1 MRLRTQLVLASFL
14 LAILPLTAIVIYSY
28 ESSRQALESAY
39 RHEAA
44 RLTRQM
50 DTRLASIRGELDTRL
65 ADVSVLPLQNL
76 TESRSADALAMAMS
90 DIAPLVNSVEYSPVR
105 ELSHLN
111 PNPVPPNPA
120 PPNPAPAIAPPTNA
134 VPPAPPHVE
143 VATAPP
149 APPEP
154 IIVDLPLT
162 PIRHF
167 ALPPDYRQRVN
178 EIRNLSMEL
187 GKNAATMTPEER
199 EKKTAEIQ
207 KKNEELQRDLNV
219 NREQFQKEFAVAMAA
234 REKAREEQQRAR
246 EAQRE
251 SLQRQQEQQREEEQ
265 RRRDQQQVT
274 QELATERVVEKAEK
288 KTIVIK
294 HALTDEERQMVR
306 QRARQVSLLL
316 GHDFAVPVEND
327 GKIVGHVAAQVSPD
341 EVIRR
346 LLGAQTDEGEITF
359 AVDREGHLYTRNDKE
374 RDTLTK
380 LGVPQRLNGIPNW
393 IVVMK
398 NAGSNGLRVGVAR
411 PVGEDLEELRRTAGH
426 NFTYGLGLVLVAL
439 IGIVPVANHMTR
451 DVAAIAQGAERVAQ
465 GDLQTRVPVRSTNE
479 FGQLAMAFNKMAHDL
494 SEHQQHLVQQR
505 ILAAEYERTTNELED
520 ARRFQLS
527 MLPKEVPVLDRFEV
541 AVFTQTA
548 TEVGGDYYDFHVAPG
563 GVLTVAI
570 GDATG
575 HGAKAGTMVAII
587 KTLFSG
593 YSGDTPPAAFVS
605 SAAEKIKRMDLGR
618 MAMALTIAR
627 IEAKQVTA
635 ASAGMPPVLIHRAS
649 TGLVEE
655 IALEATPLGTLGT
668 DYKERSV
675 PVAPRDTILFMSD
688 GLPELTNALG
698 QQLGY
703 PAAAEAFASAA
714 QEPSAQRVID
724 RLVESARQWHGD
736 QPPNDDMTFVAV
748 RVT

>member
-28 ESSRQALESAY
+28 ESSRLALESAY

-76 TESRSADALAMAMS
+76 TESRSADALAMAMG
-90 DIAPLVNSVEYSPVR
+90 DIAPLVNSVEYRPENAPPTSNPP
-105 ELSHLN
+105 
-111 PNPVPPNPA
+111 PNPKPNPAPNPA
-120 PPNPAPAIAPPTNA
+120 PPAPTKI
-134 VPPAPPHVE
+134 E
-143 VATAPP
+143 VAVAPP

-154 IIVDLPLT
+154 IFVALPST

-167 ALPPDYRQRVN
+167 ALPPDYHQRVN
-178 EIRNLSMEL
+178 EIRNLSMDL
-187 GKNAATMTPEER
+187 GNNAATMTPEER
-199 EKKTAEIQ
+199 DKKTAEIR
-207 KKNEELQRDLNV
+207 KKNEELQRDLNA
-219 NREQFQKEFAVAMAA
+219 NREQFQKEFAIAMAT
-234 REKAREEQQRAR
+234 REKAREERRRAR
-246 EAQRE
+246 EAQSE

-265 RRRDQQQVT
+265 RRQEQQQAE
-274 QELATERVVEKAEK
+274 QDTEAEKTEK

-294 HALTDEERQMVR
+294 HALTDEEKQMVR

-316 GHDFAVPVEND
+316 GHDFAVPVEN
-327 GKIVGHVAAQVSPD
+327 GGRIVGHVAAQVSPD

-346 LLGAQTDEGEITF
+346 LLGTPTDEGEITF
-359 AVDREGHLYTRNDKE
+359 AVDREGHLYTRTDKE
-374 RDTLTK
+374 REMLTK
-380 LGVPQRLNGIPNW
+380 LGVPQRLSGIPNW

-411 PVGEDLEELRRTAGH
+411 RVGEDLEELRRTAGH
-426 NFTYGLGLVLVAL
+426 NFAYGLGLVLVAL
-439 IGIVPVANHMTR
+439 IGIVPMANHMTR
-451 DVAAIAQGAERVAQ
+451 DVAAIAKGAERVAQ
-465 GDLQTRVPVRSTNE
+465 GDLQTRVPVRSKNE
-479 FGQLAMAFNKMAHDL
+479 FGQLASSFNKMAHDL
-494 SEHQQHLVQQR
+494 SEHQQRLVQQR
-505 ILAAEYERTTNELED
+505 ILAAEYERTANELED

-527 MLPKEVPVLDRFEV
+527 MLPKEVPLLDRFEV

-548 TEVGGDYYDFHVAPG
+548 TEVGGDYYDFHVAPDG
-563 GVLTVAI
+563 ALTVAI

-575 HGAKAGTMVAII
+575 HGAKAGRMVTVI

-593 YSGDTPPAAFVS
+593 YSSDTPPAAFLS

-627 IEAKQVTA
+627 IETKQLTV

-675 PVAPRDTILFMSD
+675 PVAPRDTVLFMSD

-703 PAAAEAFASAA
+703 TAAAEAFASAA
-714 QEPSAQRVID
+714 QETSAQRVID
-724 RLVESARQWHGD
+724 RLVESARKWHGD